1 VTPYK
6 RNGVLNRIKMIH
18 NTCLSADRV
27 SVENIFAL
35 IKGRFRR
42 LIFINTYSIS
52 KAIEIA
58 TTACVLHNF
67 CYFNGNEWEHPFNDN
82 ELIPDEYLEENTAEE
97 TRRAKQK
104 RNLIV
109 EELFRSHD
117 N

>member
-1 VTPYK
+1 
-6 RNGVLNRIKMIH
+6 MIH